1 MEKMAITTPP
11 PPPVNRS
18 RGEVVAPPA
27 SAPRP
32 ASATPLLTVP
42 TTLQPS
48 AVAQVQPSVAQSALK
63 TALQAPSELTPEE
76 APQAERALTA
86 SENLELAATAEK
98 LNAAVAIAQRSI
110 QFAVHE
116 ETGRT
121 IITVSDKET
130 GEEIR
135 TIPPETLLR
144 VAEHIEEILSDKV
157 DALRGLLI
165 NHEV

>member
-1 MEKMAITTPP
+1 M
-11 PPPVNRS
+11 
-18 RGEVVAPPA
+18 
-27 SAPRP
+27 
-32 ASATPLLTVP
+32 
-42 TTLQPS
+42 
-48 AVAQVQPSVAQSALK
+48 
-63 TALQAPSELTPEE
+63 
-76 APQAERALTA
+76 TA